1 VQKPCGLS
9 IKKQKEPRYRFPH
22 YQKDICKMSRILAVD
37 DDKDILEVIQFI
49 LEDSGY
55 EVDTLSDGRMLLD
68 KIKAHT
74 PDLILLDIMLGNVD
88 GRDLCKNVK
97 GTIETNGIPVIMISA
112 SHNLSD
118 VLKQDCAPD
127 DFISKPFDINVLLKK
142 IQTQLKS
149 AA

>member
-1 VQKPCGLS
+1 
-9 IKKQKEPRYRFPH
+9 
-22 YQKDICKMSRILAVD
+22 MSRILAVD
-37 DDKDILEVIQFI
+37 DDKDILDVIQII

-55 EVDTLSDGRMLLD
+55 QVETLSDGLQLQEAIR
-68 KIKAHT
+68 AHT

-88 GRDLCKNVK
+88 GRELCRNVK
-97 GTIETNGIPVIMISA
+97 ARTETNNIPVIMISA

-127 DFISKPFDINVLLKK
+127 DFIAKPFDINVLLNK
-142 IQTQLKS
+142 IKQQLSS